1 MEITEGMEVVD
12 LLAIGLMGV
21 YRGILGD
28 GTVFAT
34 IRMNKNEII
43 LRDKKG
49 KH

>member
-1 MEITEGMEVVD
+1 MEIKEGMEVVD

-34 IRMNKNEII
+34 IGLI
-43 LRDKKG
+43 
-49 KH
+49 